1 MEIYEIANQIKNIL
15 EDARKIPFSDK
26 VIIDP
31 AEILNLLVEFNNSM
45 PDELKKARWIK
56 EERERIIAE
65 AQKDADDIIKEA
77 ENRIISMIDE
87 HEITK
92 KAYDKKTEIIAEAN
106 EKYREMSQM
115 ANTYVDEKLANVE
128 DNMVELANTISKLEL
143 AIQSSLEKIQNDRKE
158 LK

>member
-1 MEIYEIANQIKNIL
+1 
-15 EDARKIPFSDK
+15 
-26 VIIDP
+26 
-31 AEILNLLVEFNNSM
+31 
-45 PDELKKARWIK
+45 
-56 EERERIIAE
+56 
-65 AQKDADDIIKEA
+65 
-77 ENRIISMIDE
+77 MIDE

-128 DNMVELANTISKLEL
+128 DSMIELGNTISKLEL
-143 AIQSSLEKIQNDRKE
+143 SIQNALEKIQNDRKE